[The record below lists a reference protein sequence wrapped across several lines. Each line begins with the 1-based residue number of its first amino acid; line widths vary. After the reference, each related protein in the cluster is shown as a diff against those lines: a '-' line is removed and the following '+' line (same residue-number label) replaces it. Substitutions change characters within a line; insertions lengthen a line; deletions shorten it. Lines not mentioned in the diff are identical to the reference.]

1 MNLDTLKTALINDE
15 WLRLKPYRDTVGK
28 LTIGVGRNLDDVG
41 IFRDEAMTMLDND
54 INRTVVDLQAHLPV
68 FATLNDVRQNAII
81 NMAFNLGIG
90 GLLKFHHMITA
101 MEAGDFDQASAQG
114 LDSAWAKEVGD
125 RATRLMEEL
134 KNG

>member
-1 MNLDTLKTALINDE
+1 
-15 WLRLKPYRDTVGK
+15 
-28 LTIGVGRNLDDVG
+28 
-41 IFRDEAMTMLDND
+41 MTMLDND

-90 GLLKFHHMITA
+90 GLLEFHHMIAA
-101 MEAGDFDQASAQG
+101 MEAGDFDQASAEG